1 MSRYTSNKKVLRLD
15 SGKRYYE
22 TLMPRDVILPELPQ
36 TYTAKMG
43 DRWDLLA
50 YKFYGSSTFWYKLA
64 LANEGVNGSI
74 FIEPGTIIKIPEV

>member
-1 MSRYTSNKKVLRLD
+1 MSRYSTNKKILKLN

-22 TLMPRDVILPELPQ
+22 TLIPSDIAISDLPQ

-50 YKFYGSSTFWYKLA
+50 YKFYGASTFWYKLA
-64 LANEGVNGSI
+64 LANGGVNGSI
-74 FIEPGTIIKIPEV
+74 FIEPGTTIKIPEV